1 MTIYKTIAGDTWD
14 AISYRAYGSEF
25 YVNKLIDANLDH
37 INTFIFSA
45 NITLNI
51 PDINVAIN
59 ELLPPWERLDIT
71 NNTDS
76 DNELLDIVNGFDGS
90 RPNMISY
97 RFVDRYTKRMTA
109 TTKEGY

>member
-1 MTIYKTIAGDTWD
+1 MTTYKTIAGDTWD

-25 YVNKLIDANLDH
+25 YVNELIDANLDY

-45 NITLNI
+45 NIALNI
-51 PDINVAIN
+51 PDIDVAIN
-59 ELLPPWERLDIT
+59 EELPPWERSDIT
-71 NNTDS
+71 DEMESDS
-76 DNELLDIVNGFDGS
+76 ELLDIVNSFDGS